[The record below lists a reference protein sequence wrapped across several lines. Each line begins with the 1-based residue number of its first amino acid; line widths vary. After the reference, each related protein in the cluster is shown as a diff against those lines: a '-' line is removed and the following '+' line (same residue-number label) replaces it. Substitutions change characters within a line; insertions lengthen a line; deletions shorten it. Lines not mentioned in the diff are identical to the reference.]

1 MTTLNNYLTNVHVE
15 VINLKIRNDKR
26 EYIHN
31 QLKTHKIQYSL
42 FSAEKHENPKRGC
55 LESHLTIIKNAIKA
69 GRPYLMILEDDCK
82 FIDSP
87 KSMKQLPPN
96 WDMIYL
102 GGTVHRVLDK
112 KHSGSQE
119 GLLVCGAAGI
129 RSDKGTYD
137 SSGYAR
143 VQCWTTHAYIL
154 NLSNPEFRETLLK
167 LENYDG
173 EIDRYYLEHL
183 HPKFNAYMCDPM
195 IAIQKEGYSDIEG
208 KEVNYDFMQQTLQG
222 LRVPEN
228 TVDEEGNYVL
238 KLPEIKDSDLPKVSI
253 ITPTYN
259 RRKIFDMAIRNFENF
274 NYPKNKLEWIIVDD
288 SVETDEIDESVRD
301 MLPRDKR
308 VKYVRLESNPEDG
321 PMTIAMKRNIGVSN
335 SSNPYIIHMDDD
347 DYYPPESILARI
359 KILMK
364 YEEEGIEC
372 VGSTLIGT
380 YNIIQNTS
388 SMSSDGPISLSE
400 ASMAYTK
407 KFWESRPF
415 DELCKR
421 GEHKYFTE
429 QRLNKIIDIPYS
441 FILIAVNHR
450 SNFTSEFRSDS
461 AGILKYSKESGK
473 EGEYAN
479 FFDTWDLDTQIFIM
493 DLRKYLVQ

>member
-1 MTTLNNYLTNVHVE
+1 
-15 VINLKIRNDKR
+15 
-26 EYIHN
+26 
-31 QLKTHKIQYSL
+31 
-42 FSAEKHENPKRGC
+42 
-55 LESHLTIIKNAIKA
+55 
-69 GRPYLMILEDDCK
+69 
-82 FIDSP
+82 
-87 KSMKQLPPN
+87 
-96 WDMIYL
+96 
-102 GGTVHRVLDK
+102 
-112 KHSGSQE
+112 
-119 GLLVCGAAGI
+119 
-129 RSDKGTYD
+129 
-137 SSGYAR
+137 
-143 VQCWTTHAYIL
+143 L
-154 NLSNPEFRETLLK
+154 NLSNDNSEFQKALLK
-167 LENYDG
+167 LEDYNG
-173 EIDRYYLEHL
+173 EIDRYYLEHI

-222 LRVPEN
+222 LRVPESG
-228 TVDEEGNYVL
+228 VDEEGNYVL
-238 KLPEIKDSDLPKVSI
+238 KLPEIRDEDLPKVSI

-259 RRKIFDMAIRNFENF
+259 RRKIFDMALRNFENF
-274 NYPKNKLEWIIVDD
+274 NYPKNKLEWVIVDD
-288 SVETDEIDESVRD
+288 SIETDEIDESVRD

-308 VKYVRLESNPEDG
+308 IKYVRLNSNIEDG

-335 SSNPYIIHMDDD
+335 SSNPYIVHMDDD
-347 DYYPPESILARI
+347 DYYPPESIIARI

-380 YNIIQNTS
+380 YNLVHNIS

-415 DELCKR
+415 DESCKR

-429 QRLNKIIDIPYS
+429 QRLHKIIDMPYS

-450 SNFTSEFRSDS
+450 SNYTAEFRSDNG
-461 AGILKYSKESGK
+461 GILKYSKDSGK

-493 DLRKYLVQ
+493 DLRKYLIK

>member
-1 MTTLNNYLTNVHVE
+1 MTKLNNYLTNVYVN
-15 VINLKIRNDKR
+15 VINLKIRSDKR

-31 QLKTHKIQYSL
+31 QLKLHKIEYTL
-42 FSAEKHENPKRGC
+42 FSAEKHEDPKRGC
-55 LESHLTIIKNAIKA
+55 LESHLTIIKNAIKQK
-69 GRPYLMILEDDCK
+69 RPYLMILEDDCK

-87 KSMKQLPPN
+87 KNMNKLPPN

-112 KHSGSQE
+112 KHN
-119 GLLVCGAAGI
+119 
-129 RSDKGTYD
+129 
-137 SSGYAR
+137 GYVR

-154 NLSNPEFRETLLK
+154 NLSNPEFCEALLK
-167 LENYDG
+167 LEDYDG

-228 TVDEEGNYVL
+228 TVDVEGNYVL
-238 KLPEIKDSDLPKVSI
+238 KLPEINDNDLPKVSI

-274 NYPKNKLEWIIVDD
+274 NYPKNKLEWVIVDD
-288 SVETDEIDESVRD
+288 SVETDIIDESVRD

-308 VKYVRLESNPEDG
+308 VKYIRLNSNPEDS

-335 SSNPYIIHMDDD
+335 SSNPYIVHMDDD

-380 YNIIQNTS
+380 YNIIKNTS

-429 QRLNKIIDIPYS
+429 QRLHKIIDIPYS
-441 FILIAVNHR
+441 FILIAINHR
-450 SNFTSEFRSDS
+450 TNFTSEFRSDG

-479 FFDTWDLDTQIFIM
+479 FFDTWDLDTQMFIM
-493 DLRKYLVQ
+493 DLRKYLIK